1 MQVVEIVVYTNSL
14 MTEAKLNKE
23 EVTTRFVQGM
33 HMFENGMPQPTEREQ
48 RIESLGWRH
57 AKKAA
62 IDLEL
67 ALESV
72 VEAYCERGYQNNS

>member
-1 MQVVEIVVYTNSL
+1 
-14 MTEAKLNKE
+14 MTTEKLNEE
-23 EVTTRFVQGM
+23 EVTTRFIQGM
-33 HMFENGMPQPTEREQ
+33 DMFKNGIPQPTEREQ

-67 ALESV
+67 AIESV
-72 VEAYCERGYQNNS
+72 VEAYCERGYQNES

>member
-1 MQVVEIVVYTNSL
+1 MAKV
-14 MTEAKLNKE
+14 KLNE
-23 EVTTRFVQGM
+23 QEVTTRFIQGM
-33 HMFENGMPQPTEREQ
+33 DMFKNGMPQPMEREQ

-67 ALESV
+67 AIESV
-72 VEAYCERGYQNNS
+72 VEAYCEKGSQNNS

>member
-1 MQVVEIVVYTNSL
+1 
-14 MTEAKLNKE
+14 MTTEKLNEE
-23 EVTTRFVQGM
+23 EVTTRFIQGM
-33 HMFENGMPQPTEREQ
+33 DMFKNGISQPTEREQ

-67 ALESV
+67 AIESV
-72 VEAYCERGYQNNS
+72 VEAYCERGYQNES

>member
-1 MQVVEIVVYTNSL
+1 
-14 MTEAKLNKE
+14 MTTEKLKEE
-23 EVTTRFVQGM
+23 EVTTRFIQGM
-33 HMFENGMPQPTEREQ
+33 DMFKSGIPQPTEREQ

-67 ALESV
+67 AIESV
-72 VEAYCERGYQNNS
+72 VEAYCERGYQNES

>member
-1 MQVVEIVVYTNSL
+1 MA
-14 MTEAKLNKE
+14 TEKLNEE
-23 EVTTRFVQGM
+23 EVTTRFIQGM
-33 HMFENGMPQPTEREQ
+33 DMFKNGIPQPTEREQ

-67 ALESV
+67 AIESV
-72 VEAYCERGYQNNS
+72 VEAYCERGYQNES